1 MKNLPSKKKA
11 LILGAYLKFTNLVL
25 TLNPMPSTFNK
36 FKLFKQS
43 IMVFVIMIFTVTFI
57 SIPNADALSD
67 SKQIVLDAWTLVNEG
82 YYDPELFDEI
92 QWKKIRQKTLQK
104 QIDTTEDAY
113 SAIEEMLK
121 PLEDP
126 YTRVLR
132 PKDYELLKASN
143 LGSEI
148 NGVGLQLGKDD
159 ENGKI
164 KVISTLA
171 GSPAEDAGIVSGN
184 YIEFVNGIPTSN
196 LGLAN
201 TASKLRGEKG
211 TKVLVEISLEDG
223 ETKEI
228 DLERRSVDLRP
239 VRTKRL
245 RDESHTI
252 GYLRITQFSESVP
265 SKIEEALQE
274 LKEKEVEGIILDLRN
289 NSGGLVSS
297 GIAVADSF
305 LRENLIVE
313 TKNRDG
319 IKDSIVSQKN
329 TFFDG
334 PMVTLVNKGTA
345 SASEILAGALQDNGR
360 SALMGKNTYGKGLIQ
375 SLKSLTEDS
384 GIAITVASYL
394 TPNGNNIQGRGII
407 PDKLLDLPEA
417 KDFGSSED
425 KWVKNAEIYLNSIV
439 DKEGYTSEKL
449 NTGDQNNLEKDII
462 SNEV

>member
-1 MKNLPSKKKA
+1 
-11 LILGAYLKFTNLVL
+11 
-25 TLNPMPSTFNK
+25 
-36 FKLFKQS
+36 
-43 IMVFVIMIFTVTFI
+43 MIFMIIFFTTTFF
-57 SIPNADALSD
+57 SIPSAYALSD

-82 YYDPELFDEI
+82 YYDPEIFDEI
-92 QWKKIRQKTLQK
+92 QWKRIRQKTLQK
-104 QIDTTEDAY
+104 SIDTTEDAY

-132 PKDYELLKASN
+132 PKDYELLKSSN

-148 NGVGLQLGKDD
+148 NGVGLQLGVD
-159 ENGKI
+159 EINGKI

-171 GSPAEDAGIVSGN
+171 GSPAEDAGIASGFF
-184 YIEFVNGIPTSN
+184 IETVNGQSALE

-211 TKVLVEISLEDG
+211 SKVLVQISTEDG
-223 ETKEI
+223 EIKEI

-245 RDESHTI
+245 RDESHTL

-265 SKIEEALQE
+265 KKIEEALQE

-305 LRENLIVE
+305 LNEKLVVE

-319 IKDSIVSQKN
+319 IKDSIISEKN

-334 PMVTLVNKGTA
+334 PMVTIVNKGTA
-345 SASEILAGALQDNGR
+345 SASEILAGALQDNQR
-360 SALMGKNTYGKGLIQ
+360 SALIGKQTYGKGLIQ
-375 SLKSLTEDS
+375 SLKSLSEDS

-407 PDKLLDLPEA
+407 PDKILDFSEA
-417 KDFGSSED
+417 KDFGSLDD
-425 KWVKNAEIYLNSIV
+425 KWVKDSEIYLNSLL
-439 DKEGYTSEKL
+439 DKIDEKS
-449 NTGDQNNLEKDII
+449 TKDFVEINNELRDYSKNDE
-462 SNEV
+462 

>member
-1 MKNLPSKKKA
+1 MIIFFTTTSFNIPS
-11 LILGAYLKFTNLVL
+11 AY
-25 TLNPMPSTFNK
+25 
-36 FKLFKQS
+36 
-43 IMVFVIMIFTVTFI
+43 
-57 SIPNADALSD
+57 ALSD

-82 YYDPELFDEI
+82 YYDPEIFDEI
-92 QWKKIRQKTLQK
+92 QWKRIRQKTLQK
-104 QIDTTEDAY
+104 SIDTTEDAY

-132 PKDYELLKASN
+132 PKDYELLKSSN

-148 NGVGLQLGKDD
+148 NGVGLQLGVD
-159 ENGKI
+159 EINGKI

-171 GSPAEDAGIVSGN
+171 GSPAEDAGIASGFF
-184 YIEFVNGIPTSN
+184 IETVNGQSALE

-211 TKVLVEISLEDG
+211 SKVLVQISTEDG
-223 ETKEI
+223 EIKEI

-245 RDESHTI
+245 RDESHTL

-265 SKIEEALQE
+265 KKIEEALQE

-305 LRENLIVE
+305 LNEKLIVE

-319 IKDSIVSQKN
+319 IKDSIFSEKN

-334 PMVTLVNKGTA
+334 PMVTIVNKGTA
-345 SASEILAGALQDNGR
+345 SASEILAGALQDNQR
-360 SALMGKNTYGKGLIQ
+360 SALIGKQTYGKGLIQ
-375 SLKSLTEDS
+375 SLKSLSEDS

-407 PDKLLDLPEA
+407 PDKILDFSEA
-417 KDFGSSED
+417 KDFGSLDD
-425 KWVKNAEIYLNSIV
+425 KWVKDSEIYLNSLL
-439 DKEGYTSEKL
+439 DKIDEKS
-449 NTGDQNNLEKDII
+449 TKDFVEINNDLRDYSKNDE
-462 SNEV
+462 

>member
-1 MKNLPSKKKA
+1 M
-11 LILGAYLKFTNLVL
+11 IVFFT
-25 TLNPMPSTFNK
+25 STF
-36 FKLFKQS
+36 F
-43 IMVFVIMIFTVTFI
+43 
-57 SIPNADALSD
+57 SIPSSYALSD

-82 YYDPELFDEI
+82 YYDPEIFDEI

-104 QIDTTEDAY
+104 SIETTDDAY

-132 PKDYELLKASN
+132 PKDYELLKLSN

-148 NGVGLQLGKDD
+148 NGVGLQLGVD
-159 ENGKI
+159 ESNGKI

-171 GSPAEDAGIVSGN
+171 GSPAEDAGIASGFF
-184 YIEFVNGIPTSN
+184 IETVDGQSALQ

-211 TKVLVEISLEDG
+211 SKVLVQISTEEGEI
-223 ETKEI
+223 KEI

-245 RDESHTI
+245 RDESHTL

-265 SKIEEALQE
+265 NKIEEALQE

-297 GIAVADSF
+297 GIAVANSF
-305 LRENLIVE
+305 LNEKLIVE

-319 IKDSIVSQKN
+319 IKDSIISEKN

-334 PMVTLVNKGTA
+334 PMVTIVNKGTA
-345 SASEILAGALQDNGR
+345 SASEILAGALQDNKR
-360 SALMGKNTYGKGLIQ
+360 SALIGKQTYGKGLIQ
-375 SLKSLTEDS
+375 SLKSLNEDS

-407 PDKLLDLPEA
+407 PDKILDFSEA
-417 KDFGSSED
+417 KDFGSSDD
-425 KWVKNAEIYLNSIV
+425 KWVKDSEIYLNSILDNV
-439 DKEGYTSEKL
+439 NEKSQTDL
-449 NTGDQNNLEKDII
+449 LEIT
-462 SNEV
+462 NEI

>member
-1 MKNLPSKKKA
+1 MLA
-11 LILGAYLKFTNLVL
+11 MIV
-25 TLNPMPSTFNK
+25 
-36 FKLFKQS
+36 
-43 IMVFVIMIFTVTFI
+43 IFTTTFFQ
-57 SIPNADALSD
+57 IPNAYALSD

-82 YYDPELFDEI
+82 YYDPEIFNEI

-104 QIDTTEDAY
+104 TIDTTEDAY
-113 SAIEEMLK
+113 AAIEEMLK

-132 PKDYELLKASN
+132 PKDYELLKSSN

-148 NGVGLQLGKDD
+148 NGVGLQLGED
-159 ENGKI
+159 EKTGKI

-171 GSPAEDAGIVSGN
+171 GSPAEDAGIGSGSI
-184 YIEFVNGIPTSN
+184 IERVDGQSTTE

-211 TKVLVEISLEDG
+211 SKVLVEILAENG
-223 ETKEI
+223 EIKEI

-245 RDESHTI
+245 RDESHTL

-265 SKIEEALQE
+265 NKIEEALQE

-305 LRENLIVE
+305 LKEKLIVE
-313 TKNRDG
+313 TKNREG
-319 IKDSIVSQKN
+319 IKDSIISQEN

-334 PMVTLVNKGTA
+334 PMVTIVNKGTA
-345 SASEILAGALQDNGR
+345 SASEILAGALQDNER
-360 SALMGKNTYGKGLIQ
+360 SLLIGKQTYGKGLIQ
-375 SLKSLTEDS
+375 SLKSLNEDS

-394 TPNGNNIQGRGII
+394 TPKGNNIQGRGIY
-407 PDKLLDLPEA
+407 PDKVLDLPEA
-417 KDFGSSED
+417 EEFGSTED
-425 KWVKNAEIYLNSIV
+425 KWVKDSEIYLNSI
-439 DKEGYTSEKL
+439 
-449 NTGDQNNLEKDII
+449 LEKN
-462 SNEV
+462 NEKTNKDLQENKT

>member
-1 MKNLPSKKKA
+1 MIIFFTTTSFNIPS
-11 LILGAYLKFTNLVL
+11 AY
-25 TLNPMPSTFNK
+25 
-36 FKLFKQS
+36 
-43 IMVFVIMIFTVTFI
+43 
-57 SIPNADALSD
+57 ALSD

-82 YYDPELFDEI
+82 YYDPEIFDEI
-92 QWKKIRQKTLQK
+92 QWKRIRQKTLQK
-104 QIDTTEDAY
+104 SIDTTEDAY

-132 PKDYELLKASN
+132 PKDYELLKSSN

-148 NGVGLQLGKDD
+148 NGVGLQLGVD
-159 ENGKI
+159 EINGKI

-171 GSPAEDAGIVSGN
+171 GSPAEDAGIASGFF
-184 YIEFVNGIPTSN
+184 IETVNGQSALE

-211 TKVLVEISLEDG
+211 SKVLVQISTEDG
-223 ETKEI
+223 EIKEI

-245 RDESHTI
+245 RDESHTL

-265 SKIEEALQE
+265 KKIEEALQE

-305 LRENLIVE
+305 LNEKLIVE

-319 IKDSIVSQKN
+319 IKDSIISEKN

-334 PMVTLVNKGTA
+334 PMVTIVNKGTA
-345 SASEILAGALQDNGR
+345 SASEILAGALQDNQR
-360 SALMGKNTYGKGLIQ
+360 SALIGKQTYGKGLIQ
-375 SLKSLTEDS
+375 SLKSLSEDS

-407 PDKLLDLPEA
+407 PDKILDFSEA
-417 KDFGSSED
+417 KDFGSLDD
-425 KWVKNAEIYLNSIV
+425 KWVKDSEIYLNSLL
-439 DKEGYTSEKL
+439 DKIDEKSTKDL
-449 NTGDQNNLEKDII
+449 VEINNELKDY
-462 SNEV
+462 SKNDE